1 MVLVGSNSNLDLVFF
16 SLFSLLVT
24 LKKAMHF
31 MTEKWYRY
39 ASFHAQY
46 AGLLLGF

>member
-1 MVLVGSNSNLDLVFF
+1 MTLAGSNFNLDLVFF
-16 SLFSLLVT
+16 VFFLLVT

-46 AGLLLGF
+46 AGLELGI